1 MNKSLKMIIFI
12 VMLTAVAVVVLCG
25 IDYFSLGNELRSL
38 DRQLSESREKWEAIA
53 AEKESL
59 QVNLNA
65 DKKKLN
71 QLQLT
76 LDNKLKEAEEIRAE
90 IEQLRSDIEALKLQQ
105 DSGS

>member
-1 MNKSLKMIIFI
+1 MNKSLRIVICI
-12 VMLTAVAVVVLCG
+12 VMLTAVAVIALCG
-25 IDYFSLGNELRSL
+25 INYISLGKELRSL
-38 DRQLSESREKWEAIA
+38 DQQLFESREKWEAVA
-53 AEKESL
+53 AEKEAL
-59 QVNLNA
+59 QVDLNA

-105 DSGS
+105 DSGR